1 MKKVFLKSDCYFI
14 RVQETEQKSILLILM
29 LFRAYY
35 YLINIPS
42 MADAKFILYI
52 RKFLKNPLMARKQVV
67 SAPQL
72 RISMRS

>member
-1 MKKVFLKSDCYFI
+1 
-14 RVQETEQKSILLILM
+14 
-29 LFRAYY
+29 
-35 YLINIPS
+35 